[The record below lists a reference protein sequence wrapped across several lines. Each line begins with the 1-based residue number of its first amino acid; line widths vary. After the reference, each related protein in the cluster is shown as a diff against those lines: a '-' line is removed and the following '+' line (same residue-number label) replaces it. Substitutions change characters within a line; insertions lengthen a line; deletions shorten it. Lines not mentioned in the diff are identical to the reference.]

1 MTPRSR
7 RNQVAVEQLIE
18 ATSSPMARLRLGA
31 AKALRTL
38 SEHEPDLLYRH
49 FEFFVKLRRSD
60 NSVLRWNAMLVL
72 GNLAAVDDDQ
82 MIDTILEEYLAP
94 IRGPHLIDA
103 ANTMRGATAMAVAKP
118 HLADRIAR
126 AILKVETANYKT
138 PECRRVAIGHA
149 INAFTRLMP
158 MVSDKTALRLFVTR
172 QLDNSRPATRK
183 KAEAFVRRF
192 QLLQKRAT

>member
-1 MTPRSR
+1 MTPRSL
-7 RNQVAVEQLIE
+7 RNQEAVEQLVA

-38 SEHEPDLLYRH
+38 SEREPDLLYPH
-49 FEFFVKLRRSD
+49 FEFFDKLRRSD

-72 GNLAAVDDDQ
+72 GNLAPVDTEEKIDAILDD
-82 MIDTILEEYLAP
+82 YLGS

-103 ANTMRGATAMAVAKP
+103 ANTIRGATAMAVSKP

-126 AILKVETANYKT
+126 AILQVEAANYKT

-158 MVSDKTALRLFVTR
+158 MVSDKSGVQLFVTR
-172 QLDNSRPATRK
+172 QVENSRPATRK

-192 QLLQKRAT
+192 QSLQNRAT